1 MAQSDNF
8 ILASLPATSFA
19 EIKPLIRPVSLRRGD
34 VLAETGTPIEYIYF
48 PYSGIISL
56 VVEMSEGDMIETAMT
71 GRDGVWGAIAALD
84 GELSVNKVIV
94 QLEGAA
100 AVMTAADLRAIAKK
114 NDAFRSLLIRHEQF
128 ILAQAQQSAAC
139 NATHLVEPR
148 MCRWLLRM
156 RDTAGQDD
164 LNITQEFFGQMMGVR
179 RTSVSLIA
187 ATLQKAGFI
196 KYKRGRVRILD
207 ADGLSKAACECYA
220 TVNAHYK
227 RLFYKRLF
235 SGKSK

>member
-19 EIKPLIRPVSLRRGD
+19 ELKPLIRPVSLRRGD
-34 VLAETGTPIEYIYF
+34 VLAETGTPVEYVYF

-156 RDTAGQDD
+156 RDAAGQDD
-164 LNITQEFFGQMMGVR
+164 LNITQEFLGQMMGVR
-179 RTSVSLIA
+179 RSSVSLIA

-196 KYKRGRVRILD
+196 KYTRGHVRILD
-207 ADGLSKAACECYA
+207 ADGLAKAACECYE

-227 RLFYKRLF
+227 RLF

>member
-1 MAQSDNF
+1 MA
-8 ILASLPATSFA
+8 P
-19 EIKPLIRPVSLRRGD
+19 P
-34 VLAETGTPIEYIYF
+34 
-48 PYSGIISL
+48 
-56 VVEMSEGDMIETAMT
+56 
-71 GRDGVWGAIAALD
+71 GAIAALD

-114 NDAFRSLLIRHEQF
+114 NDAFRSLLIRYEQF

-156 RDTAGQDD
+156 RDAAGQDD
-164 LNITQEFFGQMMGVR
+164 LNITQEFLGQMMGVR
-179 RTSVSLIA
+179 RSSVSLIA

-196 KYKRGRVRILD
+196 KYMRGHVRILD
-207 ADGLSKAACECYA
+207 ADGLAKAACECYE

-227 RLFYKRLF
+227 RLF
-235 SGKSK
+235 SGKAK

>member
-34 VLAETGTPIEYIYF
+34 VLAETGTPIEYVYF

-71 GRDGVWGAIAALD
+71 GRDGVWGAMAALD
-84 GELSVNKVIV
+84 GEFSVNKVIV

-156 RDTAGQDD
+156 RDAAGQDD
-164 LNITQEFFGQMMGVR
+164 LNITQEFLGQMMGVR

-196 KYKRGRVRILD
+196 KYTRGHVRILD
-207 ADGLSKAACECYA
+207 ADGLAKAACECYG

-227 RLFYKRLF
+227 RLF
-235 SGKSK
+235 SGKTK

>member
-34 VLAETGTPIEYIYF
+34 VLAETGTPIEYVYF

-156 RDTAGQDD
+156 RDTAVQDD
-164 LNITQEFFGQMMGVR
+164 LNITQEFLGQMMGVR

-196 KYKRGRVRILD
+196 KYSRGHVRILD
-207 ADGLSKAACECYA
+207 ADGLSEAACECYE

-227 RLFYKRLF
+227 RLF